1 MGRYNPSA
9 GVFYFKLA
17 IKTLSFLLLIGIF
30 TIQVVSVTGGGL
42 DRLTARLESSDEF
55 FSDLIKRYPTG
66 QLDTTLHQTIATVE
80 NMHKIS
86 AKVSNIKQDQMDRA
100 IAAIANTD
108 VQSIMSLVG
117 NANRLLAGVSTESVN
132 GATRIVSQMNVTKLN
147 ELVEATRAIEERLKT
162 LHEIKISL

>member
-1 MGRYNPSA
+1 M
-9 GVFYFKLA
+9 FYFSTITTVLCTA
-17 IKTLSFLLLIGIF
+17 ALIGIF
-30 TIQVVSVTGGGL
+30 VIQLVNVTGGGL
-42 DRLTARLESSDEF
+42 NHLTARLESTDMF
-55 FSDLIKRYPTG
+55 FSDLMRRYPTG

-117 NANRLLAGVSTESVN
+117 NANRLLASVSTESVN
-132 GATRIVSQMNVTKLN
+132 GASRMVSQMNATKLN
-147 ELVEATRAIEERLKT
+147 ELVDTTRAIEERLRA
-162 LHEIKISL
+162 LHEIKISI